1 MKSIVLACD
10 SCSRN
15 STGKKPVENL
25 QISGDSAG
33 KLEVDL
39 CGACLKSMKREYGI
53 HDRVRVRKSMKIVD
67 IDDISVKR
75 K

>member
-10 SCSRN
+10 ACGRN

-39 CGACLKSMKREYGI
+39 CGACFKSMKREYGI
-53 HDRVRVRKSMKIVD
+53 HDRVRVRKTMEIVD